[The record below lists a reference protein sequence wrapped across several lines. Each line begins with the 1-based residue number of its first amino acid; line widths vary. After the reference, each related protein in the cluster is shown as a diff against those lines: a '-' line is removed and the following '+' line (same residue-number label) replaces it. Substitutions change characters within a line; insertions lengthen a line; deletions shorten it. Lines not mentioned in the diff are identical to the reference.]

1 MEYTTIDITQ
11 SDIDKSLSQ
20 RIGFYKPCP
29 IQDKLRVMFTC
40 ENIIVNGIHI
50 LCGGEFEVND
60 EVKNFIVNSHHGRE
74 VKPFSFQLIPVKK

>member
-1 MEYTTIDITQ
+1 
-11 SDIDKSLSQ
+11 
-20 RIGFYKPCP
+20 
-29 IQDKLRVMFTC
+29 MFPC